1 MSSLITFRKD
11 YPALSSWALCNQ
23 CSEYF
28 NVEKEGRKIS
38 VAVMYFGKGYI
49 NSLSLDF
56 LFLGSLTLTLFP
68 HPGSLSLH
76 IMSRWPGRGQNGS
89 DALISIYIKEA
100 WVQYSSAKLAQG
112 ILHFQGTDGVPA
124 DLKDLQDVHWLHVG
138 QDTICTCVDVV
149 SGVF

>member
-1 MSSLITFRKD
+1 M
-11 YPALSSWALCNQ
+11 
-23 CSEYF
+23 
-28 NVEKEGRKIS
+28 EKEGRKIS